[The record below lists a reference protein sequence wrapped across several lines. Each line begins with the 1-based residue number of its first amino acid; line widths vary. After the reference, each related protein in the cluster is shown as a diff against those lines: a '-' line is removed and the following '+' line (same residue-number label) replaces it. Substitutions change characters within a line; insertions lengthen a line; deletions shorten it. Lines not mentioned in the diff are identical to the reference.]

1 MYCFPVDFLQEAM
14 RMSMVSGEKPNFC
27 SCSRTS
33 GIQAALGFCELDVVS
48 RVSRVVGGGVWLD
61 GELSVA
67 PRTSAWLGETKL
79 ESASLA

>member
-1 MYCFPVDFLQEAM
+1 MDFLQEAM
-14 RMSMVSGEKPNFC
+14 RIFMVLGDKPNFC

-33 GIQAALGFCELDVVS
+33 GILAALEFCEVDVVS

-61 GELSVA
+61 GGLSVA

-79 ESASLA
+79 VSASWA

>member
-1 MYCFPVDFLQEAM
+1 
-14 RMSMVSGEKPNFC
+14 MSMVSGDKPNFC

-33 GIQAALGFCELDVVS
+33 GILVGFCEVDVVS

-61 GELSVA
+61 EELSVA

-79 ESASLA
+79 VSASWV

>member
-14 RMSMVSGEKPNFC
+14 RMSMVSRDKPNFR

-33 GIQAALGFCELDVVS
+33 GILLVLGFCEVEVVS
-48 RVSRVVGGGVWLD
+48 RVSRGVGLSVWLD

-79 ESASLA
+79 VSASWV

>member
-1 MYCFPVDFLQEAM
+1 MYCFPVDFLLEAM
-14 RMSMVSGEKPNFC
+14 RMSMVSRDKPNFC

-33 GIQAALGFCELDVVS
+33 GLLVALGFCEVDVVS

-79 ESASLA
+79 VSASWV